1 MAAFRV
7 SPAASQR
14 LDEIFVHT
22 RDTWAQDQ
30 AETYI
35 RGLFACFER
44 IARRDIVSR
53 AIPAAFGVSGYCF
66 RYEHHYVH
74 HTPPGSAEP
83 IIGVRQTEGRSLG
96 FPFGQRP
103 FWTFRSV

>member
-22 RDTWAQDQ
+22 RDTWAQNQ

-35 RGLFACFER
+35 RGLFACFGR

-53 AIPAAFGVSGYCF
+53 AIPAAFGVSGYYC
-66 RYEHHYVH
+66 RYQHHY
-74 HTPPGSAEP
+74 
-83 IIGVRQTEGRSLG
+83 IYWRQMGDGTVGIVTILHERMHQLD
-96 FPFGQRP
+96 R
-103 FWTFRSV
+103 FREDDGA